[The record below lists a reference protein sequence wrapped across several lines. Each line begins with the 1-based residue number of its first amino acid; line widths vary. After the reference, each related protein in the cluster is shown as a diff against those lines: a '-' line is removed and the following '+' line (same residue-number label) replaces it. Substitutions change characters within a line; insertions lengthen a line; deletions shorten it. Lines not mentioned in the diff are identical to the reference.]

1 MQGVQPYLTLPSVLN
16 EGRFES
22 SSKTYRH
29 GFGDKELEE
38 TEKDRD
44 ERRTVSFARQVRET

>member
-22 SSKTYRH
+22 SSKAYRH
-29 GFGDKELEE
+29 GFGDKDLEE